1 MINIIWFIMII
12 LGVISFIIKGESHL
26 LVSTISTSAE
36 KSVKLLITLG
46 GMMAVWSGIMKLCQA
61 SSLVDILAK
70 ILKLPM
76 RFLFRGLY
84 EKSPKAQGNIIMNI
98 ASNMMG
104 LSNAATPFGIKAM
117 ESLQE
122 INPKKDRASD
132 YMVTF
137 LIVNAA
143 CIQFLPTTVISIRAS
158 LNSANPS
165 DIIIPTILATGASL
179 VVGLIASSILRR
191 LTGRR
196 G

>member
-12 LGVISFIIKGESHL
+12 LGVVSFIIKGESHL
-26 LVSTISTSAE
+26 LISTIGDSAE
-36 KSVKLLITLG
+36 KSIKLLITLG

-76 RFLFRGLY
+76 KFLFRGLY
-84 EKSPKAQGNIIMNI
+84 ERSPKAQGNIIMNI

-122 INPKKDRASD
+122 INPQKDRASD

-165 DIIIPTILATGASL
+165 DIIVPTILATGASL
-179 VVGLIASSILRR
+179 IIGLIASSILRR
-191 LTGRR
+191 FSR
-196 G
+196 